1 MLTWL
6 AANWGTLLVAAALG
20 TAVYCIVRK
29 LARDKRAGRH
39 SCGGNCGN
47 CGSCGACAGRC
58 GGACGKP

>member
-6 AANWGTLLVAAALG
+6 AANWGTLLVAAALCA
-20 TAVYCIVRK
+20 AVYCIVRK

-39 SCGGNCGN
+39 SCGGNCG
-47 CGSCGACAGRC
+47 SCGACAGRC